1 MTGPHNV
8 SLQEMG
14 QDEPVH
20 GIAMATLFSVN
31 NKLSL
36 TQRPVF
42 FCQNMD
48 IKLYQTNGLLA
59 SRVKFQTLHN
69 ILLNIVNHH
78 ITISSYNYSV
88 RHFCD
93 LKLDSI

>member
-14 QDEPVH
+14 QGEPVH

-31 NKLSL
+31 NKLFL
-36 TQRPVF
+36 TQRPLF

-48 IKLYQTNGLLA
+48 TKLYQTNWLLA

-78 ITISSYNYSV
+78 ITISSYN
-88 RHFCD
+88 
-93 LKLDSI
+93 

>member
-8 SLQEMG
+8 TLQEMG
-14 QDEPVH
+14 LGEPVH

-42 FCQNMD
+42 FCQYMD

-69 ILLNIVNHH
+69 ILLNIVNHDV
-78 ITISSYNYSV
+78 TISSYNYFV
-88 RHFCD
+88 RHF
-93 LKLDSI
+93 L